1 MEAIRGRTYSLHILD
16 VLMKSEESTFT
27 EIISEL
33 GISPTTLSL
42 TLKELVREGFAKKRV
57 YGRSSYYSV
66 TEKGRKALGS
76 QQKGPQFDIDRM
88 TQLVAKRLRDEE
100 VLERFPKV
108 SNEQLMRAIRKKVKV
123 FIKSVSEELQRDLK
137 GGT

>member
-1 MEAIRGRTYSLHILD
+1 MEAIRGRTYGLHILD
-16 VLMKSEESTFT
+16 ILTKSDESTFT
-27 EIISEL
+27 EIIDEL

-42 TLKELVREGFAKKRV
+42 TLKDLLTEGFAEKRV
-57 YGRSSYYSV
+57 YGRSSYYSI
-66 TEKGRKALGS
+66 TKKGRKALGS

-108 SNEQLMRAIRKKVKV
+108 SNEQLMRAIRKKVKN
-123 FIKSVSEELQRDLK
+123 FIEQISAELQQELK